1 MALRGR
7 LSHIRF
13 HCHKMNQEKKSE
25 KNTEPINH
33 SNEKRFSLR
42 GVYLSIPV
50 IIQNDASKKKL
61 KPMKQPQTDH
71 NMCLWLIIVYMGLT

>member
-13 HCHKMNQEKKSE
+13 HCNEMNQEKKRE

-50 IIQNDASKKKL
+50 IIQNDASKK
-61 KPMKQPQTDH
+61 
-71 NMCLWLIIVYMGLT
+71 N